1 VVLESAVAVIGL
13 GIDLVDVKEAGRLLD
28 RWGDRLLNRVL
39 TESERDY
46 VLRFHS
52 PARHL
57 AVRIAA
63 KEAVY
68 KAFQTVPDAAGIRWR
83 HIEVVRHGDGRPL
96 IRLHGHAAEL
106 ADSAGGLRISLSL
119 THTERT
125 AGAVALIERG

>member
-1 VVLESAVAVIGL
+1 VAVIGL

>member
-1 VVLESAVAVIGL
+1 MVLESPVAVIGL
-13 GIDLVDVKEAGRLLD
+13 GIDLVDVKEAERLLD

-39 TESERDY
+39 TDAEREY
-46 VLRFHS
+46 VLRFHY
-52 PARHL
+52 PAKHL

-106 ADSAGGLRISLSL
+106 ADSAGGLRISVSLS
-119 THTERT
+119 HTERT
-125 AGAVALIERG
+125 AGAVALIEER